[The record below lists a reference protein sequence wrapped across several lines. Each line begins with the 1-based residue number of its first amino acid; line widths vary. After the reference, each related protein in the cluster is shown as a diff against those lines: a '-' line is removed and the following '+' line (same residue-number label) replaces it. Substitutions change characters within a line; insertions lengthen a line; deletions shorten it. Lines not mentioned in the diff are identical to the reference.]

1 VSALA
6 GCAEQHAAR
15 PVTPAFAD
23 WTTTTARP
31 QPAPVAM
38 PAPHRGRQEA
48 TAPAAVPI
56 RTASLTPAAP
66 APALPS
72 LTGAH
77 ALEGLASFYWQEQKT
92 ATGEQFDKRAMTA
105 AHRTLPFG
113 TRVKVT
119 NRNNGR
125 SVVVRIN
132 DRGPF
137 KPGRVIDLSL
147 AAAEAIDMTSKG
159 LVPVRVEVV
168 R

>member
-1 VSALA
+1 MTGVA
-6 GCAEQHAAR
+6 GCAEQTAPPQPDLRLAS
-15 PVTPAFAD
+15 
-23 WTTTTARP
+23 WTTTTTRVEPPPVPQAPSAR
-31 QPAPVAM
+31 ADS
-38 PAPHRGRQEA
+38 GR
-48 TAPAAVPI
+48 I
-56 RTASLTPAAP
+56 RTASLTPIPPPAAG
-66 APALPS
+66 AS

-77 ALEGLASFYWQEQKT
+77 LLEGLASFYWQEQKT
-92 ATGEQFDKRAMTA
+92 ANGEQFDKAALTA

-113 TRVKVT
+113 TRVKVI

-147 AAAEAIDMTSKG
+147 AAAEAIDMQRHG
-159 LVPVRVEVV
+159 LVPVRIEVL